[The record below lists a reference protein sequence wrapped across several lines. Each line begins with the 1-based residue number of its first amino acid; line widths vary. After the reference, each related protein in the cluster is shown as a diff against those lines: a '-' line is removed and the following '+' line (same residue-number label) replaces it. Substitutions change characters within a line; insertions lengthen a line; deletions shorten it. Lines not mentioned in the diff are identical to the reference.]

1 MCPYGV
7 HWSHEVTCWVPFLL
21 MRHLGFYPGDPG
33 ISEVGQALTIV
44 IIQSRTHSGFQLFRL
59 GEEDLLLRRKKSL
72 LSGGPDLSMLP
83 AHMSSRR

>member
-1 MCPYGV
+1 MCLYGV
-7 HWSHEVTCWVPFLL
+7 YWNHKVTCRVLFLL
-21 MRHLGFYPGDPG
+21 MRHLGFYPRDPG
-33 ISEVGQALTIV
+33 ISEVGQALTIL
-44 IIQSRTHSGFQLFRL
+44 IIQSGTHSGFQLFRL